1 MHYMWTDPGSVADFD
16 PGPAS
21 SSLEAY
27 GLFSSCGLGSFQNI
41 STLHGKEQCPPCS
54 KLGECTYDQI
64 VTSSYVCSDCD
75 RCSAREYVD
84 SWSQCDGAKQDPFT
98 PTCRSVLS
106 TFFFSIVFF
115 MLTDVKNHNR
125 SCKFQCK
132 VGQYVGDLCTGF
144 TETNTETCNDCLPC
158 PYGHYHINHSGY
170 LEGYRWVEEQ
180 QACNGT
186 GILPSDGYTS
196 CRRCDTC
203 PNGKFANDV
212 GNCTGNGIWK
222 TSFKCQDCLPCES
235 GPILAMMLVFLL
247 CFDDNNY

>member
-1 MHYMWTDPGSVADFD
+1 MWTDPGSVADFD

-98 PTCRSVLS
+98 PTCRSVL
-106 TFFFSIVFF
+106 FNCVFHA
-115 MLTDVKNHNR
+115 DRCEKHADK
-125 SCKFQCK
+125 CEK
-132 VGQYVGDLCTGF
+132 
-144 TETNTETCNDCLPC
+144 
-158 PYGHYHINHSGY
+158 
-170 LEGYRWVEEQ
+170 Q
-180 QACNGT
+180 QQVLQVPVQGW
-186 GILPSDGYTS
+186 PV
-196 CRRCDTC
+196 CRR
-203 PNGKFANDV
+203 PVHWLHRNQHRNL
-212 GNCTGNGIWK
+212 
-222 TSFKCQDCLPCES
+222 Q
-235 GPILAMMLVFLL
+235 
-247 CFDDNNY
+247 